1 MQSDSIGFSLSRA
14 MRSWRARINRE
25 LEPQGITYATWFTL
39 IYLDQGTGM
48 LQKDLAQFMGIE
60 APTLVRRL
68 DLLESDGLIERQPS
82 ISDRRAKTVLLTD
95 RALQVLDAVTHVTDE
110 VRRDILADIPASD
123 LALCQAVLDRII
135 DNATRD
141 DKTRPRDGGGKDD

>member
-1 MQSDSIGFSLSRA
+1 
-14 MRSWRARINRE
+14 
-25 LEPQGITYATWFTL
+25 
-39 IYLDQGTGM
+39 
-48 LQKDLAQFMGIE
+48 QKDLAQFMGIE

-82 ISDRRAKTVLLTD
+82 ISDRRAKTVILTD

-110 VRRDILADIPASD
+110 VRRDILADIPSND

-135 DNATRD
+135 ENATRNG
-141 DKTRPRDGGGKDD
+141 KPGPRDGGGKDD